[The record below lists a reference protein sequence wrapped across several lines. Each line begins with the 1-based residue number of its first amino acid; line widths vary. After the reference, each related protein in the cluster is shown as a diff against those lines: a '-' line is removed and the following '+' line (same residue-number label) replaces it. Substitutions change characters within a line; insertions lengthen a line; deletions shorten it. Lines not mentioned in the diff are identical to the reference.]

1 MSRRE
6 EGEMKKYAVAL
17 WVAVW
22 VIGLTSGCGG
32 EDQADKLPLR
42 LNLREGES
50 LSLRMVTD
58 QNISQTV
65 LGQEQEITQKI
76 GFDFTFLIDA
86 VDADGTAM
94 VQVTYDWVM
103 MEQDGPTGKIVYDS
117 ADPPARVPDLAV
129 GFAALVGRG
138 FAMRLSAEGRVQDI
152 QGVDALI
159 TGLLEELDLPE
170 GAEADAIEQSFRD
183 QFGEEALKENM
194 ENMMAVY
201 PEEPVGIGD
210 SWARKI
216 VISKGFPMILDN
228 TWTLTA
234 REGGVATIEVHSTVE
249 PNPDAEPLQMGPI
262 QLSYEI
268 AGEQQGTIELNES
281 TGWTIGAELRRA
293 LSGEIEMGDTSWPI
307 SINSMIT
314 MEEPRQ

>member
-170 GAEADAIEQSFRD
+170 GAEFQRSVWRRSAEREHGKHDGSIPRGASGHRRLLGPQDRD
-183 QFGEEALKENM
+183 
-194 ENMMAVY
+194 
-201 PEEPVGIGD
+201 I
-210 SWARKI
+210 
-216 VISKGFPMILDN
+216 KGFSHDF
-228 TWTLTA
+228 
-234 REGGVATIEVHSTVE
+234 GQHVDV
-249 PNPDAEPLQMGPI
+249 D
-262 QLSYEI
+262 
-268 AGEQQGTIELNES
+268 GT
-281 TGWTIGAELRRA
+281 
-293 LSGEIEMGDTSWPI
+293 
-307 SINSMIT
+307 
-314 MEEPRQ
+314 